1 MPLRT
6 APLPRMAGHLSFMRS
21 GRAKAEELQAGTLAV
36 IGVPLES
43 SKSRLS
49 GARFSPLAIRE
60 TSVYFGW
67 YANPQF
73 SNPTDVNARDAIDKS
88 SINERLFDL
97 GDVPITGLARPEAD
111 ERITQAIETVYGH
124 GATSVVL
131 GGDNTIVSPVV
142 SGIANG
148 NNVAFIQIGG
158 HMPGTAH
165 VHGTTPAK
173 PESRSTSAPIGA
185 LLIDGNIKLADTA
198 VLAPVGHPTAEFAQ
212 AMTESSGKIISAR
225 QLDKL
230 DSDAITDLASTLSN
244 RELPVIVNLD
254 LSSVAAELHGMSDRP
269 AFDGMSLALLQKV
282 LVAIG
287 RVPIAT
293 LVVTG
298 LYPTTNGLSIVKTG
312 QRLTVTA
319 LLGYIRARIGLFDVP
334 NSDANN

>member
-21 GRAKAEELQAGTLAV
+21 GRAKAEDLSRGTLAV

-43 SKSRLS
+43 SESTLS

-97 GDVPITGLARPEAD
+97 GDVPVVGLARSEAD
-111 ERITQAIETVYGH
+111 EHITRTIKKVYGR

-131 GGDNTIVSPVV
+131 GGDNTIVAPVAR
-142 SGIANG
+142 GIANG
-148 NNVAFIQIGG
+148 KTVAFIQIGG
-158 HMPGTAH
+158 RMPGT
-165 VHGTTPAK
+165 TCLK
-173 PESRSTSAPIGA
+173 SESRSSSVPLDA
-185 LLIDGNIKLADTA
+185 LLIDGSIELANATI
-198 VLAPVGHPTAEFAQ
+198 LAPVGHPTAEFALEM
-212 AMTESSGKIISAR
+212 ADSGAKIISSN
-225 QLDKL
+225 QLDAM
-230 DSDAITDLASTLSN
+230 DSDAIADLAFTLSN

-269 AFDGMSLALLQKV
+269 KFDGMSLELLRKV

-287 RVPIAT
+287 RSPIVT
-293 LVVTG
+293 LIVTG
-298 LYPTTNGLSIVKTG
+298 LYPTTNGLSIVKIG
-312 QRLTVTA
+312 QRLIVTA
-319 LLGYIRARIGLFDVP
+319 LLGYIRARLGLFDVP
-334 NSDANN
+334 DSDIN

>member
-21 GRAKAEELQAGTLAV
+21 NRAKAEELQPGTLAV

-43 SKSRLS
+43 SESIMS

-97 GDVPITGLARPEAD
+97 GDVPVVGLARSEAD
-111 ERITQAIETVYGH
+111 EHITHTIEKVFAR

-131 GGDNTIVSPVV
+131 GGDNTIVAPIAR
-142 SGIANG
+142 GITHGIGNG
-148 NNVAFIQIGG
+148 KTVAFIQIGG
-158 HMPGTAH
+158 RMPGT
-165 VHGTTPAK
+165 TCAK
-173 PESRSTSAPIGA
+173 SESRSSSVPLDA
-185 LLIDGNIKLADTA
+185 LLIDGNIKLADTTI
-198 VLAPVGHPTAEFAQ
+198 LAPAGHPTAEFAQ
-212 AMTESSGKIISAR
+212 EMTDSGAKIISSR
-225 QLDKL
+225 QLNDM
-230 DSDAITDLASTLSN
+230 DSDAITDLAFTLSN

-269 AFDGMSLALLQKV
+269 TFDGMSMELLQQV

-287 RVPIAT
+287 RAPIVT
-293 LVVTG
+293 LIVTG

-312 QRLTVTA
+312 QRLIVTA
-319 LLGYIRARIGLFDVP
+319 LLGYIRARLGLFNVP
-334 NSDANN
+334 DSDTN